1 MPGQAS
7 GVASKEVK
15 VAETDSVLSLL
26 ERLPPRPGPSFD
38 RLLDATERCLA
49 RYGIRRTSMT
59 DIAREMHVART
70 TVYRQVGS
78 VEEAMALVASRQLHR
93 FLDDLLAVLSKPGG
107 AGPGA
112 FLEAIAGAVR
122 FARSHPVSLRVLN
135 DEPDIVG
142 SLVTRDLSP
151 YAAQV
156 AEALAPTVAQAMKDG
171 AIRKGDPQLA
181 AQWLVRVVAALV
193 VLPPEGDLEAL
204 LEYGLRPVL
213 EIPGSSG

>member
-1 MPGQAS
+1 M
-7 GVASKEVK
+7 
-15 VAETDSVLSLL
+15 AETDGVLSLL
-26 ERLPPRPGPSFD
+26 QRLPPRPGPSLD

-70 TVYRQVGS
+70 TLYRQVGS
-78 VEEAMALVASRQLHR
+78 VEEAVALVASRQLHR
-93 FLDDLLAVLSKPGG
+93 FLDDLMGMLSDPAS
-107 AGPGA
+107 AGPQQFMA
-112 FLEAIAGAVR
+112 VIAGAVR
-122 FARSHPVSLRVLN
+122 FARSNPVSLRVLN
-135 DEPDIVG
+135 DEPEIVG

-156 AEALAPTVAQAMKDG
+156 AEALAPVVARAMRMG
-171 AIRKGDPQLA
+171 VIRPGDPHLA

-193 VLPPEGDLEAL
+193 ALPPEGDLDAM

-213 EIPGSSG
+213 ETP

>member
-1 MPGQAS
+1 M
-7 GVASKEVK
+7 
-15 VAETDSVLSLL
+15 AETDGVVRLL
-26 ERLPPRPGPSFD
+26 ERLPPRPGPSLD

-70 TVYRQVGS
+70 TVYRQVAS
-78 VEEAMALVASRQLHR
+78 VEEAVALVASRQLHR
-93 FLDDLLAVLSKPGG
+93 FLDGLLDALAGPQG
-107 AGPGA
+107 AGPSE
-112 FLEAIAGAVR
+112 FMRAIAGAVR

-135 DEPDIVG
+135 DEPEIVG

-156 AEALAPTVAQAMKDG
+156 VEALAPVVSRAMAVG
-171 AIRKGDPQLA
+171 AIRPGDPQLA

-193 VLPPEGDLEAL
+193 ALPPEGDLDAL

-213 EIPGSSG
+213 ETP